1 QEIKEEGPKEKIS
14 LKQIFSNRN
23 LVAAFVLCFTSIY
36 ANFVIITWL
45 PQFLIAERG
54 FEGAS
59 VGFIAS
65 LVPWASIAGALIF
78 ARLNDKTGAAEKLV
92 YLLVR
97 LATLSVFSS
106 VF

>member
-1 QEIKEEGPKEKIS
+1 M
-14 LKQIFSNRN
+14 
-23 LVAAFVLCFTSIY
+23 AAFILCFTSIY

-65 LVPWASIAGALIF
+65 LVPWASIPGALIF
-78 ARLNDKTGAAEKLV
+78 ARLNDKTGATKNWCISWYPLRHFQFLRLP
-92 YLLVR
+92 LLQTAR
-97 LATLSVFSS
+97 Y
-106 VF
+106 